1 MTPDLPLLS
10 PEQALQLLDLLS
22 SDDAFRAVFHETPAK
37 ALGAI
42 APDVAEACRDCS
54 TQGPLASKEEFAQ
67 ARDRLVERLTADAVF
82 RVPHCF
88 VSGEIDAQLRHPPA
102 P

>member
-1 MTPDLPLLS
+1 MSPDLPLLS

-22 SDDAFRAVFHETPAK
+22 SDDDFRSTFHASPAT
-37 ALGAI
+37 ALERISA
-42 APDVAEACRDCS
+42 DVAAACKSCE
-54 TQGPLASKEEFAQ
+54 TQGPLASKEEFEKE
-67 ARDRLVERLTADAVF
+67 RERLAERLSAKAVF

-88 VSGEIDAQLRHPPA
+88 VSGEIDAQLRHPPS

>member
-22 SDDAFRAVFHETPAK
+22 SDDDFRSVFHASPAK
-37 ALGAI
+37 ALERI
-42 APDVAEACRDCS
+42 APDVAAACGSCA
-54 TQGPLASKEEFAQ
+54 TQGPLASKEEFQLSRA
-67 ARDRLVERLTADAVF
+67 RLVERLSSKAIF

-88 VSGEIDAQLRHPPA
+88 VSGEIGAQLRHPPA